1 MYTGI
6 EHTAIATED
15 PEKLAGWYVDILGF
29 RIAHRYSG
37 NVFVRAEDGTMLEL
51 IPSEGPAV
59 ETGVKTPGIRH
70 LAVAVKDYDA
80 GVKQLEDKGVEIFN
94 RVDADGN
101 RLAFFRDPEGNIL
114 HLIDRDTP
122 IT

>member
-6 EHTAIATED
+6 EHTAIATTD
-15 PEKLAGWYVDILGF
+15 PEKLADWYVKNLDF
-29 RIAHRYSG
+29 EVAHRYGG
-37 NVFVRAEDGTMLEL
+37 NVFVRADDGAMLEM

-70 LAVAVKDYDA
+70 LAISVSDYDSAVKD
-80 GVKQLEDKGVEIFN
+80 LESKGIEIFA

-101 RLAFFRDPEGNIL
+101 RLSFFRDSDGNIL

-122 IT
+122 IK

>member
-6 EHTAIATED
+6 EHTAIATTD
-15 PEKLAGWYVDILGF
+15 PEALAAWYVKTLGW
-29 RIAHRYSG
+29 RIAHRYGG
-37 NVFVRAEDGTMLEL
+37 NVFVRAQDGAMLEM

-70 LAVAVKDYDA
+70 LAISVSDYNAAVKDI
-80 GVKQLEDKGVEIFN
+80 ESKGIEIFA

-101 RLAFFRDPEGNIL
+101 RLSFFRDLDGNIL
-114 HLIDRDTP
+114 HLIDRDQQ

>member
-6 EHTAIATED
+6 EHTAIATTD
-15 PEKLAGWYVDILGF
+15 PEKLADWYVKNLDF
-29 RIAHRYSG
+29 EVAHRYGG
-37 NVFVRAEDGTMLEL
+37 NVFVRADDGAMLEM

-70 LAVAVKDYDA
+70 LAISVSDYDAAVKD
-80 GVKQLEDKGVEIFN
+80 LESKGIEIFA

-101 RLAFFRDPEGNIL
+101 RLSFFRDSDGNIL

-122 IT
+122 IK